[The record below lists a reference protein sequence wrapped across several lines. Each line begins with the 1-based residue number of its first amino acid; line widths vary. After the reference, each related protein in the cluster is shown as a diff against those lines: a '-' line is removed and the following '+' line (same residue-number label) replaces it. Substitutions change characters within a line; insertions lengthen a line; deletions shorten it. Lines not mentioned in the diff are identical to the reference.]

1 MVVMPLANSP
11 VFEAMIVP
19 HRSLSPHG
27 LRVLV
32 GFICLL
38 SGGVSTGLWFAGAWP
53 AVGFYGAEIG
63 LAVALL
69 RWDARRV
76 RASEMLLLSDAGLRV
91 VRTDTRGRRQERVL
105 QAAWLGVA
113 LEERPGRVP
122 ALWLTNRGR
131 RMEVGAA
138 LGEAEKRDLAE
149 ALRAALQRWRHPVFD
164 NPQLRE
170 QAGQ

>member
-1 MVVMPLANSP
+1 MVCMQIMGSP

-19 HRSLSPHG
+19 HRSLSTRG

-32 GFICLL
+32 GFICVL
-38 SGGVSTGLWFAGAWP
+38 SGGVSTGLWFVGAWP
-53 AVGFYGAEIG
+53 AMGFFGAEIG
-63 LAVALL
+63 LAVGLL

-91 VRTDTRGRRQERVL
+91 VRTDARGRRSEQVL
-105 QAAWLGVA
+105 QAAWLGVM

-131 RMEVGAA
+131 RTEVGAA
-138 LGEAEKRDLAE
+138 LGEEEKRDLAE

-164 NPQLRE
+164 NPQLRN
-170 QAGQ
+170 